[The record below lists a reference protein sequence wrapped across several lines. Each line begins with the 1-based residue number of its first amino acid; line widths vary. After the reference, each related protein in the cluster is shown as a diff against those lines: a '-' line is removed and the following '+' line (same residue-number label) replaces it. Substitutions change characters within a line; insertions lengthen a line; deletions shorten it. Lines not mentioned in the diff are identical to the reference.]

1 MKLRVLRRV
10 AIGIVVLLGLFFATD
25 SFTSDERG
33 WNGYKP
39 FAISVGLFAIAAVWS
54 LGGSKPPP

>member
-1 MKLRVLRRV
+1 M